1 MKMSTFALVDNADGA
16 ARLEGL
22 AKLTKRNYSVWLA
35 AMKIICSKAY
45 GKQAN
50 LLKTNERFV
59 YPAVVAA
66 DYTPPIGVGEA
77 ALSAANLAKLRL
89 KAEED
94 RNGKAQKLLD
104 SSPAFYATLWDAM
117 SVESQ
122 QLVRVKPGY
131 AAADLAEDPNLLWEI
146 IRETHFTET
155 AGGALMVVHE
165 RVRHCEEFGKFHQ
178 GREET
183 LGEFKVKY
191 CDLRAQLTSMGVT
204 APSDEEEA
212 MIFMRKLD
220 DRRHGDM
227 MQTLANDA
235 ARGTA
240 WPATLDAAYKQA
252 ANWKVKTVAVS
263 GSSDNHSSGI
273 QSSYMLADES
283 NRASSKRT
291 KGRGNF
297 AKKGTTSELRI
308 CRRCQKPG
316 HLAADCRATAPV
328 AAKSGGDEQSRMMVA
343 IGEFTEDEESDEDI
357 ACAF

>member
-1 MKMSTFALVDNADGA
+1 MSTFALVDNADGA

-66 DYTPPIGVGEA
+66 DYTPPVGEGEA
-77 ALSAANLAKLRL
+77 ALTAASLSKLRL

-104 SSPAFYATLWDAM
+104 NSPAFYATLWDAM

-122 QLVRVKPGY
+122 QLVRVKPGH
-131 AAADLAEDPNLLWEI
+131 AEADLAEDPNLLWAI

-165 RVRHCEEFGKFHQ
+165 RVRHCEEFAKFHQ
-178 GREET
+178 GKDET

-191 CDLRAQLTSMGVT
+191 CDFRAQLTSMGVIV
-204 APSDEEEA
+204 PSAEEEA

-252 ANWKVKTVAVS
+252 SNWKVKTVVIT
-263 GSSDNHSSGI
+263 GSEHSSGI
-273 QSSYMLADES
+273 QSSYVLADES
-283 NRASSKRT
+283 NSTSRKRPRT
-291 KGRGNF
+291 AGGRGSS
-297 AKKGTTSELRI
+297 AKKAATEIRI

-328 AAKSGGDEQSRMMVA
+328 AVKSGGVAMVA
-343 IGEFTEDEESDEDI
+343 IGELSDDDDEDSEI
-357 ACAF
+357 LCAY